1 MTEKEILANGFSK
14 NEDRYAKFFKREGLT
29 CVCVIYQKKS
39 IRRFFERKTKP
50 NYMVALSSIGGSD
63 DCILCKANSIQDVEK
78 MCDKF
83 DPLSKKT
90 NNLVLRLFVIVLL
103 SIIISLFLK
112 G

>member
-1 MTEKEILANGFSK
+1 MTENEILAKGFSK

-29 CVCVIYQKKS
+29 CVCIIYQKKS

-50 NYMVALSSIGGSD
+50 NYMVAISSIGGSD
-63 DCILCKANSIQDVEK
+63 DCILGKANSIQDVEK

-83 DPLSKKT
+83 DPLAKKA
-90 NNLVLRLFVIVLL
+90 NNLVLRLFAIVIL
-103 SIIISLFLK
+103 SIVICLILK